1 VPPTNYVFI
10 DFENVQPK
18 NIEILKDHPFNI
30 LVFVGENQ
38 ARVPF
43 EMANALQE
51 FGSNAKYIK
60 ISGNGPNALDFHIAC
75 YIGQLS
81 VQDKDGY
88 FHIVSKDTGFDP
100 LVKHLRSNKVK
111 VNRVSDLAE
120 IPILRIHNSID
131 NDEKINAIVK
141 NLAGR
146 GQSRPRKIKTL
157 SNTINSLFTKK
168 LEENEL
174 NSVINILKTKKYIV
188 VNQENVS
195 YKLPKNL

>member
-1 VPPTNYVFI
+1 MPPINWILI

-18 NIEILKDHPFNI
+18 NLEILNKHPFNI
-30 LVFVGENQ
+30 LIFVGENQ
-38 ARVPF
+38 ARIPF
-43 EMANALQE
+43 EMANALQN
-51 FGSNAKYIK
+51 FGKEAKYIK
-60 ISGNGPNALDFHIAC
+60 ISGNGSNSLDFHIAF

-81 VQDKDGY
+81 VQDSECY

-100 LVKHLRSNKVK
+100 LVKHLKNKKIK
-111 VNRVSDLAE
+111 VNRFNDLAE
-120 IPILRIHNSID
+120 IPILQLSNSTD
-131 NDEKINAIVK
+131 NDEKICAIVK

-157 SNTINSLFTKK
+157 SNTINSLFAKK

-174 NSVINILKTKKYIV
+174 LIVINNLKEKKYIS

-195 YKLPKNL
+195 YNLPKNL

>member
-1 VPPTNYVFI
+1 MPPTNYILI

-18 NIEILKDHPFNI
+18 NLELLKKHPFII

-38 ARVPF
+38 VRIPF
-43 EMANALQE
+43 EMANTLQGLGKE
-51 FGSNAKYIK
+51 ATYIK
-60 ISGNGPNALDFHIAC
+60 ISGNGSNSLDFHIAF

-81 VQDKDGY
+81 AQDSEGY

-100 LVKHLRSNKVK
+100 LVKHLRNKKIK

-120 IPILRIHNSID
+120 IPILRLSNTTD
-131 NDEKINAIVK
+131 NDEKICAIVK
-141 NLAGR
+141 NLVGR

-157 SNTINSLFTKK
+157 SNTINSLFAKK

-174 NSVINILKTKKYIV
+174 MTVINNLKAKNYIT
-188 VNQENVS
+188 VNQENIS
-195 YKLPKNL
+195 YNLPKNL